1 MKRRKTANRYT
12 VGDNGE
18 IKNNKP
24 VLSERTKQFVSM
36 MSLFD
41 ALDKIEKDV
50 DEFIDNIEE
59 EETDETVADR
69 VHEEEISHEG
79 NDS

>member
-1 MKRRKTANRYT
+1 MKRRKTVNRYT

-24 VLSERTKQFVSM
+24 VLSERTKQLVSM
-36 MSLFD
+36 MGMFD
-41 ALDKIEKDV
+41 ALSEMAGS
-50 DEFIDNIEE
+50 IEE